1 MLKNAKEDGL
11 TAWVR
16 AKMALRAGDAITAAA
31 WFAQAAA
38 SFLPN
43 EAWGFQQS
51 SDDIISEEFVTP
63 VCRIHAEQA
72 IWLMYQA
79 KENYWPDVAH
89 IAERVLTV
97 NELIAFVDKYV
108 PAPSPSDLNMPKNA
122 GRESADARLRNLLAR
137 RLMRTGQ

>member
-1 MLKNAKEDGL
+1 M
-11 TAWVR
+11 
-16 AKMALRAGDAITAAA
+16 
-31 WFAQAAA
+31 
-38 SFLPN
+38 
-43 EAWGFQQS
+43 
-51 SDDIISEEFVTP
+51 TP

-72 IWLMYQA
+72 ILALNRDDYLQAMWLMYQA